1 MIPLK
6 RKAAFSGQQ
15 TYRLNARPQRVQV
28 QRVQVR
34 SHEQQLKRRRQNTEQ
49 HSRDRI
55 QTRVTLESLRIRS
68 AEEVVALVSE
78 RY

>member
-6 RKAAFSGQQ
+6 RKATFSGQQ

-28 QRVQVR
+28 R
-34 SHEQQLKRRRQNTEQ
+34 SHERQLKKRRQNTEWYSQ
-49 HSRDRI
+49 HRMQD
-55 QTRVTLESLRIRS
+55 RVTLESLRARN
-68 AEEVVALVSE
+68 AEEVVALARE